1 MGSRERYRSGA
12 RLYDVLSAEWP
23 VYRIGRVEAIRLL
36 DPRPGER
43 VLDLGCG
50 TGLNHPLLHAA
61 VAPHGRVL
69 GVDLSESM
77 LAVARRRAERR
88 GLDTV
93 RLLATDAVDLDP
105 RRVVTEL
112 GGLADVVIATY
123 TLSIMADPAEAWR
136 RAMTA
141 ARPGARVAIVDMQ
154 PPTGSARLVAPLARA
169 FAGFGGADL
178 EARPWTALERTADDV
193 RGRSLRGGH
202 IQVRTGVLPMNTPSP
217 SPVPHGTELRPL
229 TVADADALVALN
241 DAAAPAV
248 PVTEAAQLARLI
260 GLSGLAL
267 GLERDG
273 TLVGFVIAMTPGAA
287 YESENYAYFEARG
300 VDHLYVDRIVIA
312 ESERGRGLGVVL
324 YDAVF
329 AAARAHGRREVTCEV
344 NLDPPNPGSLAF
356 HERLGF
362 RPVGTQATKGGSVT
376 VSLLAAP
383 VDSVSGDA
391 VTARS

>member
-12 RLYDVLSAEWP
+12 RLYDALSAEWP
-23 VYRIGRVEAIRLL
+23 VYRIGRIEAIRML
-36 DPRPGER
+36 DPQPGER

-69 GVDLSESM
+69 GVDRSTEM

-88 GLDTV
+88 GLDSV
-93 RLLATDAVDLDP
+93 RLLESDALELDAQ
-105 RRVVTEL
+105 RVVAEL
-112 GGLADVVIATY
+112 GGPADIVIATY
-123 TLSIMADPAEAWR
+123 TLSIMADPAQAWQ
-136 RAMTA
+136 RAIAA

-154 PPTGSARLVAPLARA
+154 PPTGAARLVAPLARA

-178 EARPWTALERTADDV
+178 DAHPWRLLDRTAVGV
-193 RGRSLRGGH
+193 RGRSLRGDH
-202 IQVRTGVLPMNTPSP
+202 IQVRTGALPMTPALP
-217 SPVPHGTELRPL
+217 DGVTLRPL
-229 TVADADALVALN
+229 VPADADQLAVLN

-248 PVTEAAQLARLI
+248 PVTPPADLAELVGI
-260 GLSGLAL
+260 AGLAL
-267 GLERDG
+267 GLERAG
-273 TLVGFVIAMTPGAA
+273 RLVGFVIAMRPGADYA
-287 YESENYAYFEARG
+287 SENYAFFEARG

-312 ESERGRGLGVVL
+312 ASERGASLGAVL

-329 AAARAHGRREVTCEV
+329 AAAGAEGRREVTCEV

-362 RPVGTQATKGGSVT
+362 RSVGTQATKGGTVT
-376 VSLLAAP
+376 VSLLAA
-383 VDSVSGDA
+383 A
-391 VTARS
+391 VPGATAASLDGGATS

>member
-1 MGSRERYRSGA
+1 MGPRERYRAGA
-12 RLYDVLSAEWP
+12 PVYDLLSAEWP
-23 VYRIGRVEAIRLL
+23 VYRIGRSEAIRMLS
-36 DPRPGER
+36 PQPGER

-61 VAPHGRVL
+61 VSPGGRVL

-77 LAVARRRAERR
+77 LAVARQRAQKR

-93 RLLATDAVDLDP
+93 RLLSTDAVTLDP
-105 RRVVTEL
+105 RRVVHEL

-154 PPTGSARLVAPLARA
+154 PPTGAARLIAPLARA
-169 FAGFGGADL
+169 FAGFGGSNL
-178 EARPWTALERTADDV
+178 EARPWTLLESSAV
-193 RGRSLRGGH
+193 NVQSRSLRGAH
-202 IQVRTGVLPMNTPSP
+202 IQVRTGTLPMTTIA
-217 SPVPHGTELRPL
+217 PHPLPEGVVLRSL
-229 TVADADALVALN
+229 TVGDADELVVLN

-248 PVTEAAQLARLI
+248 PVTTPADMVRLV
-260 GLSGLAL
+260 GLGGLAL
-267 GLERDG
+267 GLERAG
-273 TLVGFVIAMTPGAA
+273 LLVGFVIAMTPGADYA
-287 YESENYAYFEARG
+287 SENYAYFEARG

-312 ESERGRGLGVVL
+312 ESERGGGLGAVL

-329 AAARAHGRREVTCEV
+329 AEARREGRREVTCEV

-356 HERLGF
+356 HERRGF
-362 RPVGTQATKGGSVT
+362 RSVGTQATKGGTVT
-376 VSLLAAP
+376 VTLLAAP
-383 VDSVSGDA
+383 V
-391 VTARS
+391 TE

>member
-12 RLYDVLSAEWP
+12 RLYDLLSAEWP
-23 VYRIGRVEAIRLL
+23 VYRIGRTEAIRLL

-61 VAPHGRVL
+61 IAPEGRIL
-69 GVDLSESM
+69 GVDLSASM
-77 LAVARRRAERR
+77 LEVARRRAERR

-93 RLLATDAVDLDP
+93 RLLSTDAVALDP
-105 RRVVTEL
+105 RRVVAEL
-112 GGLADVVIATY
+112 GGLADVVLATY

-154 PPTGSARLVAPLARA
+154 APSGAARAIAPLARA

-178 EARPWTALERTADDV
+178 EARPWTALERTAEHV

-202 IQVRTGVLPMNTPSP
+202 IQVRTGVLPMHDRSARPLPDGVS
-217 SPVPHGTELRPL
+217 LRPL
-229 TVADADALVALN
+229 TVADADELVALN

-248 PVTEAAQLARLI
+248 PITPAPQLARLI
-260 GLSGLAL
+260 GLAELAL

-273 TLVGFVIAMTPGAA
+273 RLVGFVIAMSPGAA

-312 ESERGRGLGVVL
+312 ETERGRGLGVLL

-329 AAARAHGRREVTCEV
+329 AEARSHGRREVTCEV

-362 RPVGTQATKGGSVT
+362 RPVGTQATKGGAVT
-376 VSLLAAP
+376 VSLLAAAVDTVPGEP
-383 VDSVSGDA
+383 VGV
-391 VTARS
+391 RS